1 MRLHIV
7 IFGFLLFAVVFS
19 ATAQEAS
26 FGKNK
31 VQYKKFEWSYIQTS
45 HFDIYF
51 SENGEYLST
60 FTAAAA
66 ESAYT
71 MISKNFRYQIN
82 NRIPIMVYNSHN
94 DFQQTNV
101 ISEYLEE
108 GIGALRSYS
117 RTEW

>member
-1 MRLHIV
+1 MKVSAI
-7 IFGFLLFAVVFS
+7 IAGILLSIGLFS
-19 ATAQEAS
+19 ALAQEANY
-26 FGKNK
+26 GKNK
-31 VQYKKFEWSYIQTS
+31 VQYKKFDWSYIQTS

-51 SENGEYLST
+51 SENGEYLVS

-66 ESAYT
+66 ESSYT
-71 MISKNFRYQIN
+71 MISKSFRYQIN

-108 GIGALRSYS
+108 GIGGV
-117 RTEW
+117 T